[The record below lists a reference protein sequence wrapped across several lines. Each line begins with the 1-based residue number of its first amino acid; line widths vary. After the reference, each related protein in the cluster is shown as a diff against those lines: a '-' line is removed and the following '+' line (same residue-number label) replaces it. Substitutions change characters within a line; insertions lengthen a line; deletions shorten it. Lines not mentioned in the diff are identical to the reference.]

1 MSLRDILSP
10 FYVWKRAF
18 SKPFVVDKPL
28 DERPGAPRYRGFHK
42 NDMEK
47 CIGCGTCSDICQN
60 AAIDMVPV
68 EGQETTKGDSG
79 LRPMIDYG
87 RCCWC
92 ALCVDVCTTGSLT
105 MSNEYTWVDTDA
117 DVFRFVPGA
126 EEKPWDSAELGYQRA
141 DNYSLLHHD
150 RISMPME
157 DFDEGIHSFVEMV
170 KGYSREQ
177 AQKEADRCVQ
187 CGICVAACPAHMDIP
202 DYIKAVREGD
212 LEEGL
217 RLLYR
222 TNPMSATCG
231 RICTHKCEESCAMGH
246 LGDPI
251 SIRWLKRYI
260 IDQIPD
266 NEFGRILN
274 EEFAP
279 NGKKV
284 SIIGGGPGGLAAA
297 YYLILMGYEVTIYES
312 RSKAGGMLRYGVPE
326 YRLPELQLD
335 RDIDHVVKLG
345 VKMMYNTRVGKDID
359 FKKLHEESDA
369 IFIAIGLDQPYYMGI
384 EGEDLPG
391 VIPGLKLLDDVTEGR
406 DPDIGK
412 RVAVIGGGNVAMD
425 ACRVSRRLGCDV
437 TLLYRRREE
446 DMPADEEEIHDSKME
461 GVNIVTQAIPIKIEK
476 GDPLTFV
483 WGEAKMVDQGPGKRP
498 NPELMEDRIHND
510 PFDTII
516 SAIGQGGDF
525 RFIPENLAESVKV
538 KRGKI
543 FTYEWNQTGDAKVF
557 AGGDIA
563 NSTADAISAI
573 ADGHRAAKG
582 IDMLLKG
589 KL

>member
-18 SKPFVVDKPL
+18 SKPYVVNKPL

-42 NDMEK
+42 NDMDK

-68 EGQETTKGDSG
+68 EGQETTRGDSG
-79 LRPMIDYG
+79 LRPKIDYG

-126 EEKPWDSAELGYQRA
+126 EEKPWDKSDLGYQRA
-141 DNYSLLHHD
+141 ENYSLLHHD
-150 RISMPME
+150 RVPMPME
-157 DFDEGIHSFVEMV
+157 DFDEGIQSFVEMV
-170 KGYSREQ
+170 RGYSKGQ
-177 AQKEADRCVQ
+177 AQREADRCVQ

-231 RICTHKCEESCAMGH
+231 RICTHKCEESCAMVH
-246 LGDPI
+246 LGDAI

-266 NEFGRILN
+266 SEFGRILG
-274 EEFAP
+274 EEFAH
-279 NGKKV
+279 NGRKV
-284 SIIGGGPGGLAAA
+284 SIVGAGPGGLAAA
-297 YYLILMGYEVTIYES
+297 YYLILMGYDVTIYEA

-326 YRLPELQLD
+326 YRLPGLQLD
-335 RDIDHVVKLG
+335 RDIDHIVKLG
-345 VKMMYNTRVGKDID
+345 VEMKYNTRVGEDID
-359 FKKLHEESDA
+359 FDKLYDDSDA
-369 IFIAIGLDQPYYMGI
+369 VFIAIGLDQPYYMGI

-406 DPDIGK
+406 DPGIGK

-425 ACRVSRRLGCDV
+425 ACRVSRRLGSDV

-446 DMPADEEEIHDSKME
+446 DMPADEEEVHDSKME
-461 GVNIVTQAIPIKIEK
+461 GVNIVTKAIPIRIEK

-483 WGEAKMVDQGPGKRP
+483 WGEAEMVDQGPGKRP
-498 NPELMEDRIHND
+498 NPVLMEERIHHD
-510 PFDTII
+510 SFDTII

-525 RFIPENLAESVKV
+525 RFIPESVAETVKV

-543 FTYEWNQTGDAKVF
+543 SVHEWNRTGNAKVF

-563 NSTADAISAI
+563 NSNADAISAI
-573 ADGHRAAKG
+573 ADGHRAARG
-582 IDMLLKG
+582 IDNMLKG
-589 KL
+589 KI